1 MLTFGTESTGSS
13 SSNSTKVGEGVY
25 VQKATIREARCEKNC
40 AMIEGSQYL
49 DDIGLRLK
57 LDIGKDWLKDFYT
70 GGNFKRE
77 GADTSWG
84 SAFKVKLVLDSLG
97 IQGKLD
103 GEMVIP
109 QSVTDQLIGREIFV
123 LQYVARLKADGK
135 PGYNDY
141 NIVVAQR
148 DRETEESAIN
158 RLYDRFMNDLEKG
171 FMKKY
176 RPELLDSSS
185 DGATGSTTLTPSGEG
200 DEDAPW

>member
-1 MLTFGTESTGSS
+1 MLTFGTESSGS
-13 SSNSTKVGEGVY
+13 SSNSIKVGEGVY
-25 VQKATIREARCEKNC
+25 VQKGVIRNARCEKNC

-84 SAFKVKLVLDSLG
+84 SAFKVKLVLDALG

-103 GEMVIP
+103 DTMVIP

-123 LQYVARLKADGK
+123 LQYVSRLKADGK
-135 PGYNDY
+135 LGYNDY

-148 DRETEESAIN
+148 QNETEESAVN
-158 RLYDRFMNDLEKG
+158 RLYDRFVSDVEKG
-171 FMKKY
+171 YLKRY
-176 RPELLDSSS
+176 RPELLETSG
-185 DGATGSTTLTPSGEG
+185 DGIAGEIPPTPSGE
-200 DEDAPW
+200 DSDDAPW